1 MSLIGSR
8 IKPGRQVMTGPV
20 DIAIISFPGNRFNG
34 DVVPS
39 LKALVDE
46 GTVRILDLVFVNK
59 DAQGNVQ
66 SIEINDEAAYGA
78 LGFHDIDGELD
89 DLLTLEDIATAAEM
103 LERNSSAALIVW
115 ENTWAERFARAV
127 RDSHG
132 ELVAYERIPAK
143 VVLEAVEYH
152 KLLTEKVK

>member
-1 MSLIGSR
+1 
-8 IKPGRQVMTGPV
+8 MTGPV
-20 DIAIISFPGNRFNG
+20 DIAVISFPGNKFNG
-34 DVVPS
+34 DVVPA

-59 DAQGNVQ
+59 DDEGNIQ
-66 SIEINDEAAYGA
+66 TIEINDQDAYGA
-78 LGFHDIDGELD
+78 LGFDDIDGELD
-89 DLLTLEDIATAAEM
+89 DLLTTEDIVTAAGW
-103 LERNSSAALIVW
+103 LENNSSAALLVW

-132 ELVAYERIPAK
+132 ELVAYERVPAK

-152 KLLTEKVK
+152 KLAAEQVK